1 MSVLLYHDADKR
13 GETCAMEV
21 SISLPILWMIC
32 SELTLARQHFLRD
45 LDPFVCIYPQCP
57 EPELMFSDIPSWLS
71 HMAYGHARQWC
82 CSTPGHATQSFASEE
97 AFESHMWSSH
107 PGAFTESHLPRLK
120 RRAEVPG
127 VAFFECPF
135 CTEGPQ
141 TEAGVCSD
149 ELVRHVANHLR
160 LLATISLPIEH
171 TRKGAESE
179 GTASHKA
186 NESSDADEHVLE
198 SLSSLSTDPDTSSL
212 HKKTNQA
219 LQLEDPDPEPDTH
232 STVSNVEAEWGFI
245 EAIPYHGPDRDPVL
259 QTFLRK
265 LYLESSPSMSAMKG
279 LNLPCFV
286 VPFERNRNFFGREYA
301 LSKAAD
307 ALLPSMVASNPA
319 LMDSYSNPKTFA
331 IYGPGGMGK
340 TQVAVEFVHR
350 HRSDF
355 DVVIWSHADDTSKL
369 AKDFNTTALK
379 LGLVADGTVEAR
391 DQNYTRDLVKRWL
404 VDPLKDLKDKDS
416 ERASWLLI
424 YDSVDDS
431 SIINDFWP
439 YDGPGSILITS
450 RDPFAWMKPLSLLPF
465 STSEATDYLLSLTRR
480 EKSSEARGNVEDV
493 SQKLGGLP
501 LAL

>member
-1 MSVLLYHDADKR
+1 MSLLFYHDADKR
-13 GETCAMEV
+13 GKTCEVEV
-21 SISLPILWMIC
+21 SMPLVLWRISSGLK
-32 SELTLARQHFLRD
+32 SSRQHFLRD
-45 LDPFVCIYPQCP
+45 LDPFVCLYPHCQ
-57 EPELMFSDIPSWLS
+57 EPNLMFNDIQSWLT

-82 CSTPGHATQSFASEE
+82 CNTLGHAVQYFPSEE
-97 AFESHMWSSH
+97 AFESHMWSCH
-107 PGAFTESHLPRLK
+107 PDAFAESHLPMLK

-127 VAFFECPF
+127 VAFSECPF

-141 TEAGVCSD
+141 SDVGVCSD
-149 ELVRHVANHLR
+149 DLVRHVANHLR
-160 LLATISLPIEH
+160 SLATISLPIEH
-171 TRKGAESE
+171 SHKDAESE
-179 GTASHKA
+179 GNASHKA
-186 NESSDADEHVLE
+186 NESSNAEDHQLD
-198 SLSSLSTDPDTSSL
+198 SLSSQSDEYDTSSL
-212 HKKTNQA
+212 HRQTDYA
-219 LQLEDPDPEPDTH
+219 LQLVDSESDTH
-232 STVSNVEAEWGFI
+232 STVSKIEAEWGFI

-279 LNLPCFV
+279 LKLPCFV
-286 VPFERNRNFFGREYA
+286 VPFKRNNHFFGREYV

-307 ALLPSMVASNPA
+307 TLLPSMAASNPA
-319 LMDSYSNPKTFA
+319 LLDSYSNPKTFA

-350 HRSDF
+350 HRNDF

-369 AKDFNTTALK
+369 AKDFNTIALK
-379 LGLVADGTVEAR
+379 LGLVAEGTAEAR

-416 ERASWLLI
+416 ERASWLLV

-450 RDPFAWMKPLSLLPF
+450 RNPFPWMTSLSLAPF
-465 STSEATDYLLSLTRR
+465 SISEATDYLLNLTRR
-480 EKSSEARGNVEDV
+480 EKSSEARRNVEDV